1 MKDIY
6 FLLTPRYLALD
17 FVGPAEAFRMALD
30 ECLSLHRIAS
40 WRPRGS
46 ALG

>member
-17 FVGPAEAFRMALD
+17 FVGPAEVFRMVPD
-30 ECLSLHRIAS
+30 EGLSLHRIAS
-40 WRPRGS
+40 RAS
-46 ALG
+46 EVCAFA

>member
-17 FVGPAEAFRMALD
+17 

-40 WRPRGS
+40 RRPGGS
-46 ALG
+46 ALGY